1 KSEVN
6 GGSQV
11 RSRKKKVKESEVEQ
25 APLKHLDALEL
36 KQKLKERLD
45 IREQRSYGDGD
56 SVPSTP
62 PKENGDV
69 SGDEATETIITKES
83 CSKKK
88 TRSGETKR
96 SEPKKPHHPFVI
108 SVQMD
113 FMVGFL
119 FLISLITRLVFL
131 DLPRN
136 VVFDEMHY
144 GKYASLYLKGTFFFD
159 ANPPLGKLILALA
172 GYFAG
177 YEGDFEFQKIGVP
190 YPENFPLMTLR
201 LIPALCG
208 SLITPTVYLILGEM
222 GLSNWAGAL
231 AALMVV
237 LDTAI
242 LAQSRFILLESMM
255 MLFALFAILSVL
267 KFRRFA
273 GAPFSMGWCFW
284 ILMTS
289 VNMGLAF
296 SVKFI
301 GIYSCWLCSFLL
313 LRSFWKRLSLKQV
326 SNLQL
331 FFEFSSQAVLI
342 CVIPI
347 LVYVGSFYIHLSIL
361 TKAGVHDSLMTSAF
375 QASLEGGLSSIVD
388 GQPKVIAHGS
398 QITLRHTHGKT
409 CWLHSHEHVYP
420 IRYDDG
426 RGSSHQQQ
434 VSCYSYKDVNNW
446 WIVKRPDREDLAVHE
461 PLDSIKDGDT
471 IQLVHGMTHRALN
484 SHDVAAP
491 MSPHNQEITCYID
504 YNISMASENL
514 WKVQIVNMDNSGEES
529 ARVWQSIGSQIRLIH
544 VNTNQ
549 AMKFSPR
556 LYPEWGFHQNEVA
569 ADKNHDQLD
578 TIWNVEEHRYTKHD
592 EDKRTL
598 ERELFNAELI
608 PQTPTYL
615 SFWQKF
621 WELQVKMLI
630 TNQDNVQ
637 NHNYASYPG
646 EWPFLVR
653 GIAYF
658 ISKDSNAQ
666 VHLIGNIMIW
676 YTGTLSVLAYS
687 TILII
692 YLLRRRRLCFDV
704 PEDVFQ
710 EFVEVGEVLMAGY
723 LFHFVPFLFY
733 DRTLFIH
740 HYLLA
745 YVFKLMLTAFLMVH
759 IYEIAMNVVSR
770 KWLAR
775 LVAIGVV
782 CWILAT
788 IYVFVQMSPFC
799 YGFFPMSASQ
809 MGKSQFIAQTKFA
822 WACLVIQ
829 VVVGILFFLLVRYDD
844 SADATHT
851 PNRLG
856 HNGHNEKL
864 QEAIEKYPMIV
875 DIHMMLFA
883 GFGFL
888 MTFLKRYGF
897 SAIGFTMMI
906 TVLVT
911 EWAILVQGFLHMD
924 DHFTIKISYIHIL
937 EGGLAAAAVLISF
950 GAVLGKLNPLQLITM
965 CLIEGALFVLNAYLG
980 YIVLGAVDVGGAIF
994 IHTFGAYFGLAVSL
1008 MARKRDV
1015 AKSERREGSTA
1026 TTDLFAMLGTVILWV
1041 YWPSFNAVLASH
1053 DALHRA
1059 YINTYISLIAST
1071 MITFVVSAFFGEGK
1085 RLDMVDIQNAT
1096 LSGGV
1101 AVGAIADLMI
1111 NPYGA
1116 FLAGTLVGLVSSL
1129 GYRILQGKLFDKL
1142 KLHDTC
1148 GVHNLH
1154 GLPGFLSGIFSI
1166 MAVGLASEDSYGPS
1180 LYSMFP
1186 RCAPVEGSDEM
1197 KRLLRELPSLEPGEG
1212 RPISVQAM
1220 IQLACLGVTVILA
1233 IVMGLMTGLVL
1244 NIDSIFHPLNDEE
1257 LYDDIHYW
1265 ALPDEEDDTHGV
1277 PSQKGGQPKSDSSS
1291 FDLDP
1296 IGVPGTHNAVY
1307 PSKQIV

>member
-1 KSEVN
+1 MVQLVKSDKN
-6 GGSQV
+6 GLSQM
-11 RSRKKKVKESEVEQ
+11 RSKKKKPKDPERDP
-25 APLKHLDALEL
+25 PLTNDLDELEL
-36 KQKLKERLD
+36 KQKIKERLE

-56 SVPSTP
+56 SVPNTP
-62 PKENGDV
+62 PHENGGV
-69 SGDEATETIITKES
+69 SSDESIDTTEVTQEFSKKES
-83 CSKKK
+83 EPRVSKRKDQC
-88 TRSGETKR
+88 
-96 SEPKKPHHPFVI
+96 KPQHPFVI
-108 SVQMD
+108 SVQVD
-113 FMVGFL
+113 FMAGFL
-119 FLISLITRLVFL
+119 FFISLITRLVFL

-172 GYFAG
+172 GYMAG

-190 YPENFPLMTLR
+190 YPESFPLMALR

-208 SLITPTVYLILGEM
+208 SLITPTVYLILTEM
-222 GLSNWAGAL
+222 GLSNWAGTL

-267 KFRRFA
+267 KFRRFSNH
-273 GAPFSMGWCFW
+273 PFSVGWWLW
-284 ILMTS
+284 ILS
-289 VNMGLAF
+289 ASINMGLAF

-313 LRSFWKRLSLKQV
+313 LRSFWKRLSFKHV
-326 SNLQL
+326 SNWQL
-331 FFEFSSQAVLI
+331 FFEFSCQAALI

-347 LVYVGSFYIHLSIL
+347 LVYVGSFYIHLGIL

-446 WIVKRPDREDLAVHE
+446 WIVKRPDRDDLAVHE
-461 PLDSIKDGDT
+461 PLDAIKDGDT

-529 ARVWQSIGSQIRLIH
+529 ARIWQSIGSQIRLIH

-556 LYPEWGFHQNEVA
+556 LYPEWGFHQNEVV

-687 TILII
+687 VILTM

-710 EFVEVGEVLMAGY
+710 EFIDVGEVLMAGY

-759 IYEIAMNVVSR
+759 IYEVATNVLSR
-770 KWLAR
+770 KWLGR
-775 LVAIGVV
+775 LVAIGVIT
-782 CWILAT
+782 WILAT
-788 IYVFVQMSPFC
+788 VYVFVQMSPFC
-799 YGFFPMSASQ
+799 YGFIPMSADHV
-809 MGKSQFIAQTKFA
+809 KSLKWKDTWDFI
-822 WACLVIQ
+822 
-829 VVVGILFFLLVRYDD
+829 
-844 SADATHT
+844 
-851 PNRLG
+851 
-856 HNGHNEKL
+856 
-864 QEAIEKYPMIV
+864 
-875 DIHMMLFA
+875 IH
-883 GFGFL
+883 
-888 MTFLKRYGF
+888 K
-897 SAIGFTMMI
+897 
-906 TVLVT
+906 
-911 EWAILVQGFLHMD
+911 
-924 DHFTIKISYIHIL
+924 
-937 EGGLAAAAVLISF
+937 
-950 GAVLGKLNPLQLITM
+950 P
-965 CLIEGALFVLNAYLG
+965 
-980 YIVLGAVDVGGAIF
+980 
-994 IHTFGAYFGLAVSL
+994 
-1008 MARKRDV
+1008 
-1015 AKSERREGSTA
+1015 
-1026 TTDLFAMLGTVILWV
+1026 
-1041 YWPSFNAVLASH
+1041 
-1053 DALHRA
+1053 
-1059 YINTYISLIAST
+1059 
-1071 MITFVVSAFFGEGK
+1071 
-1085 RLDMVDIQNAT
+1085 
-1096 LSGGV
+1096 
-1101 AVGAIADLMI
+1101 
-1111 NPYGA
+1111 
-1116 FLAGTLVGLVSSL
+1116 
-1129 GYRILQGKLFDKL
+1129 
-1142 KLHDTC
+1142 
-1148 GVHNLH
+1148 
-1154 GLPGFLSGIFSI
+1154 
-1166 MAVGLASEDSYGPS
+1166 
-1180 LYSMFP
+1180 
-1186 RCAPVEGSDEM
+1186 
-1197 KRLLRELPSLEPGEG
+1197 
-1212 RPISVQAM
+1212 
-1220 IQLACLGVTVILA
+1220 
-1233 IVMGLMTGLVL
+1233 
-1244 NIDSIFHPLNDEE
+1244 
-1257 LYDDIHYW
+1257 
-1265 ALPDEEDDTHGV
+1265 
-1277 PSQKGGQPKSDSSS
+1277 
-1291 FDLDP
+1291 
-1296 IGVPGTHNAVY
+1296 
-1307 PSKQIV
+1307 